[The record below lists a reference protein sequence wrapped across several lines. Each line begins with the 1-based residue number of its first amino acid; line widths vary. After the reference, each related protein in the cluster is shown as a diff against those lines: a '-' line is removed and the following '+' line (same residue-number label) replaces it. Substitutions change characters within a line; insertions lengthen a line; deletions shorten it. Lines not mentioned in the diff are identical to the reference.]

1 MKSSLASHIGLK
13 HVHGRSADDSGGE
26 LTIGQLAK
34 RFGLATHVL
43 RHWEDV
49 GLLEPA
55 ERVNGRRRYR
65 HWHAA
70 RVAAILHAKQAGL
83 TLERIREI
91 LDSDRERRVEVLKE
105 QRAELAQRIEDMHVA
120 LNMIDHLLECTADEI
135 GQCPGFQEIVGQ
147 HLAHP
152 DATASR

>member
-1 MKSSLASHIGLK
+1 MKSSSSTEINLEG
-13 HVHGRSADDSGGE
+13 VHGHEDGSGGE
-26 LTIGQLAK
+26 LTIGELAG

-91 LDSDRERRVEVLKE
+91 LDSDRKRRVEVLEE
-105 QRAELAQRIEDMHVA
+105 QRAELAERIEGMRVA
-120 LNMIDHLLECTADEI
+120 MRMVEHLLECQASEI
-135 GQCPGFQEIVGQ
+135 GQCPGFQEIVAQ
-147 HLAHP
+147 HLPEPGSLAH
-152 DATASR
+152 SH